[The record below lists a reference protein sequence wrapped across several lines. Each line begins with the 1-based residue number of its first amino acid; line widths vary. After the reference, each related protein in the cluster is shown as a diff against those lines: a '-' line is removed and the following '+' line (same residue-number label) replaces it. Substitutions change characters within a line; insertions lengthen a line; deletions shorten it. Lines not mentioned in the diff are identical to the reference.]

1 MPFLPHPPPNLA
13 NCQRK
18 TMSQSEMDFGCVC
31 AVCRGTSPPS
41 HIIPPSDLPPVRS
54 GAEIGYSA
62 APEGTFYAL
71 CACLGGINCGSSPQY
86 AKMKNFFFKKA
97 ALPNSASFDS
107 TLNGP
112 TMPNTYQQD
121 NISNSIDKPPQRGT
135 KIVQQRPNTLASIG
149 GTFIGTSQQQCYQ
162 RQTPQSFDQSH
173 QLPPHQLTSPI
184 SCSSTQGT
192 IGGCAVGNE
201 LFKQNH
207 TSGWHFMPVDSTQSP
222 ASAQCPSR
230 HIMPHNCRQSLLMA
244 PPHQLSAGGGPSA
257 AGCSSQQQQ
266 PQQQQVPD
274 LMMYTIVQQLSTKDA
289 EIERLRM
296 ALRRG
301 RETVERERERHAD
314 EENAAREQISPTTT
328 NNSEAMAVAKLENLT
343 VDHGKLN
350 MELAQQKRAVAERE
364 AAWDRERA
372 ELNQTVRSLNNTLE
386 ELEQELR
393 QREVHG
399 REMQLQFE
407 RTVVERDM
415 AQMELLDNAKQ
426 SNNNQQHH
434 QQEHINAAV
443 HRSSMLHLA
452 SPNSANSGTA
462 EEHNSSTTAA
472 HVNGGGPSLASS
484 SGIDSNTTSCSV
496 TADAKEIDTKHLRLA
511 RRKLIECRQKVAR
524 LLRSAEKAM
533 RGERLGRDDLFGS
546 YLDVHDD
553 LQQVLPNNAT
563 QMQLIDDKIMQIG
576 ALRKEM
582 ELLHD
587 KFIIL
592 YARGTFQ
599 K

>member
-1 MPFLPHPPPNLA
+1 
-13 NCQRK
+13 
-18 TMSQSEMDFGCVC
+18 
-31 AVCRGTSPPS
+31 
-41 HIIPPSDLPPVRS
+41 
-54 GAEIGYSA
+54 
-62 APEGTFYAL
+62 
-71 CACLGGINCGSSPQY
+71 
-86 AKMKNFFFKKA
+86 MKNFFFKKA

-149 GTFIGTSQQQCYQ
+149 GTFIGTSQQQCHQ
-162 RQTPQSFDQSH
+162 RQTAQSFDLSH
-173 QLPPHQLTSPI
+173 QLPPHQLTSAI

-201 LFKQNH
+201 LFEQNH
-207 TSGWHFMPVDSTQSP
+207 TSGWHFLPVDSTQSP
-222 ASAQCPSR
+222 ASAQCRSR
-230 HIMPHNCRQSLLMA
+230 HMPHNCRQSLMMA
-244 PPHQLSAGGGPSA
+244 SPQQLSAGGGPST
-257 AGCSSQQQQ
+257 AGCSIQQQQ
-266 PQQQQVPD
+266 PQQQQQVSD
-274 LMMYTIVQQLSTKDA
+274 LMMCALVQQLSAKDA

-328 NNSEAMAVAKLENLT
+328 NNSEAMAVAKLENLM
-343 VDHGKLN
+343 VDHGKLKT
-350 MELAQQKRAVAERE
+350 ELAQQQRAVAERE

-426 SNNNQQHH
+426 SNNNNHNQLHH

-452 SPNSANSGTA
+452 SSNSANSGTA
-462 EEHNSSTTAA
+462 EEHNSSTASA
-472 HVNGGGPSLASS
+472 RGDGEGPSLASS
-484 SGIDSNTTSCSV
+484 SGIDSSTTSCSV

-553 LQQVLPNNAT
+553 LQQVLPNDAT
-563 QMQLIDDKIMQIG
+563 QIQLIDDKITQIG